1 MRELID
7 IAKKALFELQA
18 QGADKAQCVAARA
31 EKLEFN
37 ALGGEFTL
45 LRTLFDDQLSLVA
58 IKGGKRGTIAVNRM
72 DDEAISAAA
81 KDCVSVAEGGVA
93 DEAFDIA
100 PNDGGQELSR
110 GQWQPDR
117 DKLFA
122 RCKEFLQDI
131 SREFPNIVV
140 EEFVAE
146 HKRVDTVYLNSN
158 GQTHHVKTARYGV
171 DVMYSAH
178 EGEKGSSFFGTG
190 VAIASLDKPFMQC
203 GSMREDIRHISMQI
217 DAEPFKGK
225 FEGVAV
231 LPPAMFG
238 ELMAIALDN
247 FISDSVLI
255 DKTSIWRDK
264 LGEAVADKR
273 LTIASMANDERIV
286 TGLGFTGEGFKSE
299 DEEYIKN
306 GELKS
311 FMLSLYG
318 ANKTGNKRAGNT
330 AMQLVIKPGDKPLED
345 IIKNVKRGIY
355 VKRFSGGQPSSNGD
369 FSGVAKNSFLI
380 EDGKLTKPLSEV
392 MINGNLAD
400 MMKNLIDISKE
411 TVSDGMSVLPYA
423 AFGGVTVSGK

>member
-1 MRELID
+1 M
-7 IAKKALFELQA
+7 
-18 QGADKAQCVAARA
+18 
-31 EKLEFN
+31 
-37 ALGGEFTL
+37 
-45 LRTLFDDQLSLVA
+45 
-58 IKGGKRGTIAVNRM
+58 
-72 DDEAISAAA
+72 
-81 KDCVSVAEGGVA
+81 
-93 DEAFDIA
+93 
-100 PNDGGQELSR
+100 
-110 GQWQPDR
+110 
-117 DKLFA
+117 
-122 RCKEFLQDI
+122 QDI
-131 SREFPNIVV
+131 KREFPKIVV
-140 EEFVAE
+140 EEFIAE
-146 HKRVDTVYLNSN
+146 HKRVDTLYLNSN
-158 GQTHHVKTARYGV
+158 GQRHHVKTAYYGV
-171 DVMYSAH
+171 GVMFSAH
-178 EGEKGSSFFGTG
+178 DGEKGSSFFGTG
-190 VAIASLDKPFMQC
+190 TAINSLDKPFMEL
-203 GSMREDIRHISMQI
+203 GSLREDMRDISMQTE
-217 DAEPFKGK
+217 AEPFAGK
-225 FEGVAV
+225 FEGVVV

-238 ELMAIALDN
+238 ELMGIALEN